1 MAAVDQIEVFL
12 ASLKRCL
19 AQPEFLLNFY
29 GRFMDSSPEVRQKFA
44 NTDFKR
50 QTRVLAESLWV
61 ISVVAQAPKTS
72 PAWGDLPR
80 LAARHSRNDL
90 DIAPGLYDVWLDC
103 LVEAARQHDKEFSP
117 EIEDAWRKTMA
128 VGIEYMRS
136 KY

>member
-1 MAAVDQIEVFL
+1 MASVGQVEVFV

-19 AQPEFLLNFY
+19 AKPEFLLNFY
-29 GRFMDSSPEVRQKFA
+29 GRFMDSSEEIRNKFA
-44 NTDFKR
+44 QTDFQR

-61 ISVVAQAPKTS
+61 ISVVAQAPKAS
-72 PAWGDLPR
+72 PAWEALPR

-90 DIAPGLYDVWLDC
+90 DIRPGLYDKWLDC
-103 LVEAARQHDKEFSP
+103 LVETARNHDVEFST
-117 EIEDAWRKTMA
+117 EIEDAWRNTLA